1 MNTKP
6 NILLIMDDQH
16 RFDYLGCAGADF
28 IQTPNID
35 RLAARG
41 MRFTNCC
48 VNAPVCAPMR
58 VALATGLEPHRFG
71 GTGNNV
77 FLPLSRRTYYQRLR
91 DVGYRVGCCGKLDLA
106 KPAGKNSD
114 GARPPCFAWGFTHPI
129 ECEGKMHAGQGG
141 DIPFGPYSE
150 YLHSKGMLQKF
161 SDDYSR
167 RRASNYALSA
177 WDSVLDTEDF
187 EDTYIGRRSASW
199 IDEIRDDYPWH
210 MYVSFVG
217 PHDPFDPPTE
227 YADKYRNAEMP
238 PPIRDSLEGK
248 PRTAHARQVG
258 ATDDQILDC
267 RRQYCAATTLIDD
280 QVGAIIDAVEGRG
293 MLDNTYIVFSSDHG
307 EMLGDH
313 GMFTKS
319 VPYESSLRVPLIVA
333 GPGIEGGQVSD
344 AIVELIDVNATIC
357 DLAGLGPQEA
367 IDARSFR
374 PVLEAGTDE
383 HRQEALSTLR
393 HFRCIRTKRWKYVEN
408 ENDITELYDLGNDPS
423 ELNNKAE
430 EETEVLREMR
440 GRLGTR
446 LLEGQ
451 WNR

>member
-1 MNTKP
+1 
-6 NILLIMDDQH
+6 
-16 RFDYLGCAGADF
+16 
-28 IQTPNID
+28 
-35 RLAARG
+35 
-41 MRFTNCC
+41 
-48 VNAPVCAPMR
+48 
-58 VALATGLEPHRFG
+58 
-71 GTGNNV
+71 
-77 FLPLSRRTYYQRLR
+77 
-91 DVGYRVGCCGKLDLA
+91 
-106 KPAGKNSD
+106 
-114 GARPPCFAWGFTHPI
+114 
-129 ECEGKMHAGQGG
+129 
-141 DIPFGPYSE
+141 
-150 YLHSKGMLQKF
+150 
-161 SDDYSR
+161 
-167 RRASNYALSA
+167 
-177 WDSVLDTEDF
+177 
-187 EDTYIGRRSASW
+187 
-199 IDEIRDDYPWH
+199 
-210 MYVSFVG
+210 
-217 PHDPFDPPTE
+217 
-227 YADKYRNAEMP
+227 
-238 PPIRDSLEGK
+238 
-248 PRTAHARQVG
+248 
-258 ATDDQILDC
+258 
-267 RRQYCAATTLIDD
+267 
-280 QVGAIIDAVEGRG
+280 
-293 MLDNTYIVFSSDHG
+293 
-307 EMLGDH
+307 MLGDH